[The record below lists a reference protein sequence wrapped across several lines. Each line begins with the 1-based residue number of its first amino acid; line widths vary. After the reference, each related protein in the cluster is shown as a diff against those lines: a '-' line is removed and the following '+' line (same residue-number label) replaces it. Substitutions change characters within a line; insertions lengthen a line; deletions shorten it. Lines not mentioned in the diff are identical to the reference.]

1 MICLIVS
8 SVSLA
13 SSKTALC
20 AEAAGA
26 FRRAPLPAQRSARRL
41 IFGLGLLPRHL
52 AEFSSALSPRHPQ
65 PSTSASI
72 YSPFWA
78 IVHDELQYELSGDH
92 CRRPCFSGPPA
103 LSSSSR
109 MSDCTRRSAAL
120 QPRRALSSGRGRFE
134 FTSAGGRPTCCR
146 ALEAMIARLPF
157 LRSAPA
163 MFMTRDRGVPK
174 YWGTGQKG
182 AVEKI
187 KCEALLRAQE
197 FRVTGPPVAPAFEDN
212 PSPKIAS
219 SKGTQAEWE

>member
-72 YSPFWA
+72 YS
-78 IVHDELQYELSGDH
+78 
-92 CRRPCFSGPPA
+92 FSGPPA

-134 FTSAGGRPTCCR
+134 FTSAGGRPACCR

-197 FRVTGPPVAPAFEDN
+197 FRVTGPPVAPAAEDN

-219 SKGTQAEWE
+219 NKGT